1 MHGEYIMISQQTKEE
16 LKQLLAHIEENTLN
30 LLESNPPDNTLVGNI
45 LSRGI
50 NYVQLPSPQLSVDLC
65 SIGLTYLLISG
76 TTLFIIRIAKET
88 PSG

>member
-1 MHGEYIMISQQTKEE
+1 MISQQTKEE

-65 SIGLTYLLISG
+65 SIGLTYLLKGKGDMISP
-76 TTLFIIRIAKET
+76 TALK
-88 PSG
+88 

>member
-1 MHGEYIMISQQTKEE
+1 MHGEYTMISQQTKEE

-65 SIGLTYLLISG
+65 SIGLVYLLKDRGDKIVP
-76 TTLFIIRIAKET
+76 THLK
-88 PSG
+88 

>member
-1 MHGEYIMISQQTKEE
+1 MISQQTKEE

-30 LLESNPPDNTLVGNI
+30 LLESNPPDNTLIGNI

-65 SIGLTYLLISG
+65 SIGLTYLLKERGDKISS
-76 TTLFIIRIAKET
+76 TTLK
-88 PSG
+88 

>member
-1 MHGEYIMISQQTKEE
+1 MHGESIMISQQTKEE

-30 LLESNPPDNTLVGNI
+30 LLESNPPDNTLIGNI

-65 SIGLTYLLISG
+65 SIGLTSVFEDRG
-76 TTLFIIRIAKET
+76 DKIAPTNLK
-88 PSG
+88 